1 MANAANTL
9 EQMGLSRKVII
20 INAIMIFG
28 GFIGILNQTLL
39 TPALPSIMKEMQVDA
54 STAQW
59 LTTGY
64 MLVNGI
70 MVPVTAFLIDKFT
83 TRRLFF
89 AAMGIFSL
97 GTLTAAISGDFSIV
111 LLARVLQ
118 AAGAGIMMP
127 MGQVLMLLTVPKQY
141 RGTGMGM
148 IGIVMGAAPCIG
160 PVAAG
165 VVIDAF
171 NWHMLFFGLTPLAL
185 LTIVIA
191 WFYLDNFGSP
201 KDVQLDITSVV
212 LSTLGFGGLLYGFSV
227 IGSSGFSVV
236 VLVSL
241 LIGAI
246 ALALFIHRQLHMK
259 EPLLKMELLK
269 NHTFTV
275 SVLLV
280 MLVNAAI
287 LVGGILMPIYVQ
299 TIRGFSATMSS
310 LIMLPSALVS
320 ALMSPI
326 SGRLFDKHG
335 ARKLAVPGLFII
347 ITASF
352 MLTRLTETT
361 PLFYVGLVYCFRM
374 LGLSLINMP
383 LNTWGLNSLDNSVM
397 SHGTAIGNT
406 FRNVAGSLGT
416 AILVTTMSLTIA
428 FAPNPSSN
436 IAQISGINNAYL
448 GGTLMMVAALVL
460 TVLFVKEEK

>member
-460 TVLFVKEEK
+460 TVLFVKE